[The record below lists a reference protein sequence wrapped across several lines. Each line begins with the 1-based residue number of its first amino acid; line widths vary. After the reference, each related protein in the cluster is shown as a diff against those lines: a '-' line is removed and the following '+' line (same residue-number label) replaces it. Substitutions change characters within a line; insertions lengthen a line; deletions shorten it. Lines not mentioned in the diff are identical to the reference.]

1 MDGIIS
7 CGLQQ
12 EMKWHTL
19 EALEALAAVQ
29 TLHATSLPLPLLL
42 LLYIKI

>member
-7 CGLQQ
+7 CGLPQ

-19 EALEALAAVQ
+19 AALAALAAVQ
-29 TLHATSLPLPLLL
+29 TLHATSLL